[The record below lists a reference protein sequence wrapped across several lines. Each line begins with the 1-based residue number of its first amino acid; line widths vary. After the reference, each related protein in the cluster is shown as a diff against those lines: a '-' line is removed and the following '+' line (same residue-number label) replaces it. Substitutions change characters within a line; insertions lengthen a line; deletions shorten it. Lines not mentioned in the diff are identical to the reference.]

1 MREIHPIEANSL
13 AIGAII
19 HLQRVE
25 AAEPDV
31 VALENG

>member
-1 MREIHPIEANSL
+1 MREIDPIEANSR
-13 AIGAII
+13 AII